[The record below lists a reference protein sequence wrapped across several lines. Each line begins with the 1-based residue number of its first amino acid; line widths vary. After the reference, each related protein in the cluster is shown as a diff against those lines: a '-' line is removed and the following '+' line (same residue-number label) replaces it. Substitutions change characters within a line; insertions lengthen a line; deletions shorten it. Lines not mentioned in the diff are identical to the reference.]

1 MNNLKIISRTIIERS
16 YFIILIFVI
25 SIIASILINLNSQ
38 KEYKISFFINILNY
52 PNSSILF
59 EVPII
64 KNYRNNVFLN
74 NNDPYI
80 YFLNNK
86 FTLVYKDEEVYKNF
100 ELRFFNDLRNFLDK
114 LHFNNK
120 SEAERFYEMFGEIGV
135 PVSNLTQSRVDLMT
149 ITKDVTNLRDI
160 IEFQWG
166 KPILLHPM
174 PHYKIIR
181 GFFLGFIINFIFLVI
196 VILRRIKFLN

>member
-25 SIIASILINLNSQ
+25 SIIASILINLNSH

-80 YFLNNK
+80 YFLDKK

-196 VILRRIKFLN
+196 IILRRIKFLN

>member
-1 MNNLKIISRTIIERS
+1 MNYLKIISRTIIDKGF
-16 YFIILIFVI
+16 FIILIFVI

-38 KEYKISFFINILNY
+38 KEYKISFFINIHNY
-52 PNSSILF
+52 PDSSILF

-64 KNYRNNVFLN
+64 KNFRNNVYLN
-74 NNDPYI
+74 NNDPYL

-100 ELRFFNDLRNFLDK
+100 ELRFFNDLRDFLDR
-114 LHFNNK
+114 LHSQIEDNDK
-120 SEAERFYEMFGEIGV
+120 FYEMFGEIGGSN
-135 PVSNLTQSRVDLMT
+135 SNLSQSKVDLMK
-149 ITKDVTNLRDI
+149 ITNDVTNLGDI

-166 KPILLHPM
+166 KPILLNPI

-181 GFFLGFIINFIFLVI
+181 GLFLGFIINFIFLVI